1 MKSASFVGVLVVLCA
16 CSQSPQAVP
25 VMPGAP
31 GVPAALGVPAPIAIP
46 GASPAPSIV
55 PASIPAP
62 AAPAA
67 SDAMPVVG
75 IAECDTYVQQACACA
90 NESRRETA
98 CRIATM
104 SARAWARL
112 YSVSPTSRDR
122 LVQQCTESAGRL
134 QTTCAQ

>member
-1 MKSASFVGVLVVLCA
+1 MKAASFVRLGVLVVLCA
-16 CSQSPQAVP
+16 CSQSPQA
-25 VMPGAP
+25 AP
-31 GVPAALGVPAPIAIP
+31 GVPAPIAVP
-46 GASPAPSIV
+46 QQAGMPTPAPAAPSIV

-62 AAPAA
+62 AAAP
-67 SDAMPVVG
+67 SDAVPVVG

-90 NESRRETA
+90 NESRREMT

-112 YSVSPTSRDR
+112 YAVSPTSRDR

-134 QTTCAQ
+134 QTTCGS